1 MKSMLQYMNLV
12 FYKQRIT
19 VNLVFAAMLQGLN
32 YNVTSSFIQY
42 EKTMLQ
48 SLNLLAFHFLFHRL
62 KVVVATNEPYR
73 LR

>member
-1 MKSMLQYMNLV
+1 MKSVLQYMNLV
-12 FYKQRIT
+12 FYKQRAT

-48 SLNLLAFHFLFHRL
+48 NLNLMAFHFLFHHL
-62 KVVVATNEPYR
+62 KVIVATNEP
-73 LR
+73 